1 VARGLA
7 TVPPGQVAALRPW
20 FVPERPGPLVGLHV
34 INTGNGSLLADRWP
48 RPRAVLAEVA
58 GNWSLAGDPDA
69 LEEADLRGLLAGFVE
84 APARFL
90 PLLRAAF
97 ADLVLWDRLVFA
109 LGGRPRPPPAA
120 GGRVR
125 RLRDDDAGPLGELG
139 EETAWVAKTWGG
151 PAGLAASGT
160 GWGAFAGGR
169 PVSVACPFFVGERY
183 EDVGVATEPGFRGAG
198 LSTACAAAVCADI
211 LERGRAPSW
220 TTSPD
225 NLASLRVAEKLG
237 FSAVRRD
244 RLYVVGVPVP

>member
-1 VARGLA
+1 VARGLVS
-7 TVPPGQVAALRPW
+7 VPAGQVAALRPW
-20 FVPERPGPLVGLHV
+20 FVPERPGPLVWPHV
-34 INTGNGSLLADRWP
+34 ANTGNGACLADRWP
-48 RPRAVLAEVA
+48 QPRAVLAEVA

-69 LEEADLRGLLAGFVE
+69 LELTGLRSVVAGFVE

-97 ADLVLWDRLVFA
+97 ADLVEWDRLVFV
-109 LGGRPRPPPAA
+109 LRGRPPAP

-125 RLRDDDAGPLGELG
+125 RLRDGDAGLLGGLG

-169 PVSVACPFFVGERY
+169 LVSVACPFFVGERH
-183 EDVGVATEPGFRGAG
+183 EDVGVATEPRFRGAG
-198 LSTACAAAVCADI
+198 LSTACAAAVCADT

-237 FSAVRRD
+237 FELVRRD

>member
-7 TVPPGQVAALRPW
+7 AVPAGQVADLRPW
-20 FVPERPGPLVGLHV
+20 FVPERPGPLVGPHV
-34 INTGNGSLLADRWP
+34 VTTGNGACLADRWP

-69 LEEADLRGLLAGFVE
+69 LDPAGLRGVVAGFVE

-97 ADLVLWDRLVFA
+97 ADLVEWDRLVFV
-109 LGGRPRPPPAA
+109 LRGRPPAP

-125 RLRDDDAGPLGELG
+125 RLGHADAGPLGELG

-169 PVSVACPFFVGERY
+169 LVSVACPFFVGDRY

-198 LSTACAAAVCADI
+198 LSTACAAAVCAAI

-237 FSAVRRD
+237 FEPVRRD
-244 RLYVVGVPVP
+244 RLYVVEVPVP